1 MAFNVNDFKGAMN
14 RGGVRQNLF
23 EVTFDPSGNRS
34 QGDDL
39 VPFMCQATSIP
50 SSDIGA
56 IPVPYFGR
64 TIFLAGD
71 RTFSPWSVNIIN
83 DSNFVIR
90 SQLEAWHNRLNEREQ
105 NTRDNSYNRA
115 SRYKINATVTQFD
128 PQRKV
133 LRKYKFIGAFPIT
146 IGDIALSWADNNA
159 IETFPVTFQY
169 DYWQIDN
176 SDNST
181 IPGALGAGI
190 TVES

>member
-83 DSNFVIR
+83 DSQFAIR
-90 SQLEAWHNRLNEREQ
+90 SQLEAWHNRLNEREE
-105 NTRDNSYNRA
+105 NIRDSSYDRA

-128 PQRKV
+128 AQRKV
-133 LRKYKFIGAFPIT
+133 LRKYKFIGAFPTT

-169 DYWQIDN
+169 DYWEIDN

-181 IPGALGAGI
+181 IPGAAQAGI
-190 TVES
+190 TV

>member
-34 QGDDL
+34 QGDDI
-39 VPFMCQATSIP
+39 VPFMAQATSIP

-83 DSNFVIR
+83 DSAFVIR
-90 SQLEAWHNRLNEREQ
+90 SQLEAWHNRLNNRES
-105 NTRDNSYNRA
+105 NVRDSSYDRA

-128 PQRKV
+128 AQRKV

-169 DYWQIDN
+169 DYWEIDN

-181 IPGALGAGI
+181 IPGAAQAGI
-190 TVES
+190 TV

>member
-34 QGDDL
+34 QGDDI
-39 VPFMCQATSIP
+39 VPFMAQATSIP

-83 DSNFVIR
+83 DSAFVIR
-90 SQLEAWHNRLNEREQ
+90 SQLEAWHNRLNNRES
-105 NTRDNSYNRA
+105 NVRDSSY
-115 SRYKINATVTQFD
+115 D
-128 PQRKV
+128 
-133 LRKYKFIGAFPIT
+133 
-146 IGDIALSWADNNA
+146 LSL
-159 IETFPVTFQY
+159 IH
-169 DYWQIDN
+169 I
-176 SDNST
+176 
-181 IPGALGAGI
+181 
-190 TVES
+190 

>member
-1 MAFNVNDFKGAMN
+1 MAFNINNFKGAMD

-23 EVTFDPSGNRS
+23 EVNFDPSGGSR
-34 QGDDL
+34 QGDDI

-83 DSNFVIR
+83 DARFAIR
-90 SQLEAWHNRLNEREQ
+90 SQLENWHNRLNNRSQ
-105 NTRDNSYNRA
+105 NTRATRYRSA
-115 SRYKINATVTQFD
+115 EAYKIDATVTQFNA
-128 PQRKV
+128 QRQV
-133 LRKYKFIGAFPIT
+133 LKKYKFIGAFPTT
-146 IGDIALSWADNNA
+146 IGDIQLSWADNNA

-169 DYWQIDN
+169 DYWEIDN
-176 SDNST
+176 NDFST
-181 IPGALGAGI
+181 IGEAPLAGI
-190 TVES
+190 TVQS